1 MIEARDLHRW
11 YGSTHAVRGISL
23 DVPPGSVLGVLGP
36 NGAGKSTTIRMLTGV
51 LRPHRGAVT
60 INGID
65 AGRSPAKARAALGYL
80 PESAAVYSE
89 MSVRGYLSHR
99 ASLLGMRGRDR
110 RRAVR
115 SAMERCGIAGVARR
129 RAGAL
134 SKGFRQ
140 RLALAGAIVHDPPV
154 LVLDEPTNGLDPT
167 QLREAR
173 ALIAE
178 LSHRR
183 TVIVCSHVLG
193 EIERV
198 CERVAIIAA
207 GRVLAQGAIDELR
220 SGHATGCVA
229 EVLSAPQRL
238 TIPGGRVA
246 RREPLSG
253 GWERLR
259 IESDGADIAEA
270 AGRAFAQC
278 GAVVRRLE
286 PLGRTLED
294 VFLGVMAG
302 SDGPGRTL

>member
-1 MIEARDLHRW
+1 
-11 YGSTHAVRGISL
+11 
-23 DVPPGSVLGVLGP
+23 
-36 NGAGKSTTIRMLTGV
+36 MLTGV
-51 LRPHRGAVT
+51 LRPHRGTVL
-60 INGID
+60 INGVD
-65 AGRSPAKARAALGYL
+65 ASAAPAEARAALGYL

-89 MSVRGYLSHR
+89 MSVRGYLAHR
-99 ASLLGMRGRDR
+99 ASFMGMRGRDR

-115 SAMERCGIAGVARR
+115 SAMERCGIAGVAGR

-173 ALIAE
+173 ALIAD
-178 LSHRR
+178 LSDRR

-220 SGHATGCVA
+220 AGHAPACIA
-229 EVLSAPQRL
+229 EVMNAPQRL
-238 TIPGGRVA
+238 AIPGGRVA
-246 RREPLSG
+246 RREPMG
-253 GWERLR
+253 DGWERLR
-259 IESDGADIAEA
+259 IESDGAGIAEA
-270 AGRAFAQC
+270 VGRAFAQS

-286 PLGRTLED
+286 PVGRTLED
-294 VFLGVMAG
+294 VFLGAMAG
-302 SDGPGRTL
+302 ADPAKGAP